1 MRLLARWQQIVEHRG
16 WVMSS
21 IAGENSPA
29 ILIVEDNPIIR
40 MDLVDRAEREGF
52 TVYEAGTADQAIA
65 ILEAHRH
72 IRLIFTDIEMP
83 GSMDGLK
90 LAAYVRHRW
99 PPIKLM
105 VTSGKVRCEIT
116 DLPEGGLF
124 FPKPYNPAEISAAM
138 HHLLAA

>member
-1 MRLLARWQQIVEHRG
+1 
-16 WVMSS
+16 MSS

-29 ILIVEDNPIIR
+29 VLIVEDNPVIR

-52 TVYEAGTADQAIA
+52 TVYEAGTADHAIA

-99 PPIKLM
+99 PPIKVM
-105 VTSGKVRCEIT
+105 VTSGTGCTQR

-124 FPKPYNPAEISAAM
+124 FPKPYNPAQVSAAM
-138 HHLLAA
+138 HTLLAA

>member
-1 MRLLARWQQIVEHRG
+1 MC
-16 WVMSS
+16 S

-29 ILIVEDNPIIR
+29 VLIVEDNPVIR
-40 MDLVDRAEREGF
+40 MDLADRAEREGF

-90 LAAYVRHRW
+90 LAAYVRRRW
-99 PPIKLM
+99 PPIKVM
-105 VTSGKVRCEIT
+105 VTSGKTRCAEC
-116 DLPEGGLF
+116 DLPAGGLF
-124 FPKPYNPAEISAAM
+124 FPKPYNAAQVSAAM
-138 HHLLAA
+138 HSLLAA